1 MVLGEQDQTIISSYV
16 EDNPNIPFREI
27 SASNKEI
34 RIWGAET
41 KSSSS
46 YIQIDH
52 TEETDR
58 TDEWSNNQSSFLVN
72 GIENVG
78 TFTSQEPLEAIEEGG
93 ISIGGRFD

>member
-1 MVLGEQDQTIISSYV
+1 MLHISKKHNILVFIKSLYKLDYVATYVSICVTYMVLGEQDQTIISSYV

-52 TEETDR
+52 TEE
-58 TDEWSNNQSSFLVN
+58 N
-72 GIENVG
+72 
-78 TFTSQEPLEAIEEGG
+78 
-93 ISIGGRFD
+93 